1 MSSHFSQ
8 PFKSWVSVC
17 ICINVYIPTKWLY
30 SEIMQKNE
38 GLTDDTETTDYL
50 AVLVVCQNNLLIK
63 TNIIAT
69 LLT

>member
-1 MSSHFSQ
+1 M
-8 PFKSWVSVC
+8 
-17 ICINVYIPTKWLY
+17 ILLRNNA
-30 SEIMQKNE
+30 KNE

>member
-1 MSSHFSQ
+1 M
-8 PFKSWVSVC
+8 
-17 ICINVYIPTKWLY
+17 IILRNNA
-30 SEIMQKNE
+30 KNE
-38 GLTDDTETTDYL
+38 GLTDDTETADYL